1 VDKIREIDIRR
12 VSGEKFEDA
21 RDCVIIEKAL
31 KLYINYKFAAALMCM
46 PGEEEEL
53 AAGFLFSEGYIASF
67 EDIRSIERK
76 NDNMLCITLAEDMD
90 SEPFRETAVTS
101 GCGGGR
107 MSLDFTRDNRKK
119 SAEGSSFSAKAIME
133 LMKQFNNRSEL
144 FRETGGVHSCAV
156 CDSRSILIFS
166 EDIGRHNALD
176 KVIGKAL
183 ILGMDLTGKLVLT
196 SGRISSDMI
205 MKASR
210 AGISIIVSHSAP
222 TDLTLDIAG
231 ASNMTVIGFARG
243 SRMNIY
249 CGGDCILE

>member
-1 VDKIREIDIRR
+1 VDKTREIDMRR
-12 VSGEKFEDA
+12 VSREKDEEA
-21 RDCVIIEKAL
+21 RDCVIVEKAL
-31 KLYINYKFAAALMCM
+31 KLYVNYKFITALMCM

-53 AAGFLFSEGYIASF
+53 AAGFLFSEGYITSF
-67 EDIRSIERK
+67 EDILSIERK
-76 NDNMLCITLAEDMD
+76 NENMLCITLAEDMD
-90 SEPFRETAVTS
+90 GEPFRETAVTS

-107 MSLDFTRDNRKK
+107 MNLDFKRDNRTKP
-119 SAEGSSFSAKAIME
+119 SERSSFSAKAIME
-133 LMKQFNNRSEL
+133 LMKEFNGRSEL
-144 FRETGGVHSCAV
+144 FRETGGVHSCAI

-183 ILGMDLTGKLVLT
+183 IMRMDLTGKIILS

-205 MKASR
+205 LKASR

-222 TDLTLDIAG
+222 TDLSLDIAE